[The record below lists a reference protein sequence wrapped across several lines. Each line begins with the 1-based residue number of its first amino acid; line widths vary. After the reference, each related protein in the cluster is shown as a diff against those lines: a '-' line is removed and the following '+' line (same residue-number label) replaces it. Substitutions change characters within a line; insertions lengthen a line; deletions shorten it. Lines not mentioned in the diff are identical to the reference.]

1 MTEPEINKKTG
12 EAHDIHGSPKP
23 GDERGAKIGDQGGD
37 YYKKDEVDE
46 ADVTDIKEHAD
57 LETNDEAEVDVTE
70 DVKEVRS
77 KGIGTEEE
85 SVARTSGL
93 VSTNL

>member
-1 MTEPEINKKTG
+1 MTEPEIDKETG

-37 YYKKDEVDE
+37 YNKKDEVEE
-46 ADVTDIKEHAD
+46 ADVPDIKDNAD
-57 LETNDEAEVDVTE
+57 LETNDEAPVDVT
-70 DVKEVRS
+70 DDTKEVRS
-77 KGIGTEEE
+77 KGIGFEEE
-85 SVARTSGL
+85 SDARTSGL